1 MASRQWPVA
10 LAHRGAKAHELVHG
24 RLSATDP
31 GTGLDLD
38 PSKRLILVTL
48 HRRENFGE
56 PLLRICDAL
65 ARRNQDCGLVLLKP
79 QEGFFVALQISFM
92 GGFALAFPV
101 IGFQLWRFVAPGLY
115 RSEKN
120 ALLPFLIRQF

>member
-1 MASRQWPVA
+1 MPPPR
-10 LAHRGAKAHELVHG
+10 
-24 RLSATDP
+24 
-31 GTGLDLD
+31 
-38 PSKRLILVTL
+38 
-48 HRRENFGE
+48 
-56 PLLRICDAL
+56 DAL
-65 ARRNQDCGLVLLKP
+65 ARRGQDCGLVMLRP

-120 ALLPFLIRQF
+120 ALLPFLLEGVALQPGMMQADGLHPTAQAQPKVLDNVWPLLRPLL